1 MGRVRR
7 PRGGLRPAAGLWGP
21 PVGTGRARRSGAGP
35 RPPAPRRPTRGPR
48 RAQKGRGYQASPR
61 CWFPSTALQPT
72 PNPCLVLKVFLA
84 ELGRQ
89 ITLLAINDCPP
100 EDDDYDWQQNQRPQC
115 VRQECQTGRDEDEA
129 EIHRV
134 SSEPIG
140 TADSQGGRRPRRMTG
155 GADPPERCDRPDGE
169 GQPRDQAERAE
180 ESKWP
185 NEYGRDYGQRELP
198 VKKEAK
204 EQATQ
209 VDQRW
214 KDPYAR
220 AIIGCAAHVG

>member
-72 PNPCLVLKVFLA
+72 PNPCLVPEVFLA

-115 VRQECQTGRDEDEA
+115 VSQECQTGVLLHLHAATFSAD
-129 EIHRV
+129 
-134 SSEPIG
+134 SEPSASIWTG
-140 TADSQGGRRPRRMTG
+140 MPISTSTRWGWSTTA
-155 GADPPERCDRPDGE
+155 A
-169 GQPRDQAERAE
+169 
-180 ESKWP
+180 
-185 NEYGRDYGQRELP
+185 
-198 VKKEAK
+198 
-204 EQATQ
+204 
-209 VDQRW
+209 
-214 KDPYAR
+214 
-220 AIIGCAAHVG
+220 